1 MDIGT
6 SQAEDAGRLVA
17 VALTRT
23 RPMDPAHRELLR
35 RYRTDGTFRGIVDAF
50 ASGLGLRVL
59 DALDTG
65 LVLAADADSP
75 FAFRLND
82 FRQNLSAEDRLCHG
96 MVQIGIAAWCF
107 PTAASLEDDDRGLVS
122 ITVTDV
128 VEHLRMACT
137 ELQRRATIDPDLARP
152 ELQEAWRI
160 VLSRPETRDT
170 PDGRRAAMPLSG
182 MVGDS
187 RRKACSAR
195 TATSEGVAGS
205 YARRTASRCESL
217 QPTRRSGSS
226 PRSDGRAD
234 GPIAPCSLRLNRP
247 C

>member
-1 MDIGT
+1 MDVST
-6 SQAEDAGRLVA
+6 SHAEDAGRLVA
-17 VALTRT
+17 AALTRT
-23 RPMDPAHRELLR
+23 RPMDPTHRELLR
-35 RYRTDGTFRGIVDAF
+35 RYRTDGAFRGIVDAF

-107 PTAASLEDDDRGLVS
+107 PTAASLEDDDRGLVAV
-122 ITVTDV
+122 TVQDV
-128 VEHLRMACT
+128 VEYLRAACT

-170 PDGRRAAMPLSG
+170 TDGRRAAMPLSG
-182 MVGDS
+182 MVGWALD
-187 RRKACSAR
+187 RLAQEGLLRKNGDERGGRWLVRPAYRVQVRELAAHEAFRLVSSIGR
-195 TATSEGVAGS
+195 EG
-205 YARRTASRCESL
+205 
-217 QPTRRSGSS
+217 
-226 PRSDGRAD
+226 
-234 GPIAPCSLRLNRP
+234 
-247 C
+247 